1 MANNDRY
8 KEFSLHQD
16 NVQEIISANDINSI
30 QAEVQAGEENVFE
43 VRDEQFLDRC
53 LFVLD
58 NHPVVNAL
66 WFDNFETTNNL
77 NMASFTGLQFKTEE
91 SAVSL
96 ADTYT
101 AGTVTTMSY
110 TPATGSSIQS
120 LILMVEDY
128 VPANSSISYFVS
140 NDGGKSWTP
149 IVKNKSLVTAMPST
163 GTSLQIQARLQ
174 RTSAT
179 GESPVVYAVGL
190 LYEDAV
196 YTPYIPDTM
205 PTSTPFNTVIR
216 HTDLADVLPDQHHPQ
231 VHTHDGTDGSGRVFH
246 KDLMG
251 ITEDDHH
258 PKSIGT
264 ADYLA
269 RMNGSTLAAKLR
281 VLYRSGI
288 SRLCYLRDCQVSQV
302 FTGMTLS
309 V

>member
-16 NVQEIISANDINSI
+16 NVQEIISAGDINAI
-30 QAEVQAGEENVFE
+30 QDQVQANEENVFE
-43 VRDEQFLDRC
+43 VRDEQFLEKC

-66 WFDNFETTNNL
+66 WIDNLESTNNL
-77 NMASFTGLQFKTEE
+77 NMVSFSGLQYKAEE

-96 ADTYT
+96 ADAYTY
-101 AGTVTTMSY
+101 GTVTTMSY

-128 VPANSSISYFVS
+128 VPTNSSISYSVS

-149 IVKNKSLVTAMPST
+149 IIKNQSTVTTLSAT
-163 GTSLQIQARLQ
+163 GTSLQIQARLT
-174 RTSAT
+174 RTDA
-179 GESPVVYAVGL
+179 GGDSPVIYAMAL

-196 YTPYIPDTM
+196 YSPYIPDSM
-205 PTSTPFNTVIR
+205 PASTPFSTVIS
-216 HTDLADVLPDQHHPQ
+216 HSDLADVWPDQHHPQ

-258 PKSIGT
+258 PKSTST
-264 ADYLA
+264 ADCLA
-269 RMNGSTLAAKLR
+269 RMNGSTLALKLR
-281 VLYRSGI
+281 DLYRSAI
-288 SRLCYLRDCQVSQV
+288 SRLCYLQGCQALRV
-302 FTGMTLS
+302 FIGMTMR